1 MLESKELS
9 TISEEQQLLSKE
21 AIKLPPKERLN
32 LLLKAKKYPLVR
44 KRTSATKQIKEMI
57 DFYNLC
63 CLMLAQYFPNGQAEN
78 NFLLLNFLTSQETN
92 EIVTGQLAKAFKLLD
107 GYEELE
113 RRITAIQ
120 SLFFQYQETFPDL
133 YQLYNLENIASE
145 KISDIVKTTKQL
157 LSTDKTYA
165 KELLE
170 LWEIL

>member
-1 MLESKELS
+1 MLEGKELS

-21 AIKLPPKERLN
+21 AISLPPKERLG
-32 LLLKAKKYPLVR
+32 LLLKANKYSLVR

-63 CLMLAQYFPNGQAEN
+63 CLMLAQYFPNEQAEN
-78 NFLLLNFLTSQETN
+78 NFLLLNFLASQETN
-92 EIVTGQLAKAFKLLD
+92 KIVTGQLAEAFKLLH

-120 SLFFQYQETFPDL
+120 NLFFEYQETFPDL
-133 YQLYNLENIASE
+133 YQLYNLEDIVYE
-145 KISDIVKTTKQL
+145 KISDIVETTKQL
-157 LSTDKTYA
+157 LSTDETYA

-170 LWEIL
+170 HWGIL